1 MKMAGVLEQGWIYI
15 LWEGGS
21 PEAGLNI
28 SDLEEQDILS
38 FTTSYCFTVLHFS
51 LFYCT
56 FYFLFLFFTYIYY
69 ALVWC
74 HFYISFFYFFY
85 SLHCPL
91 SGPDLTY
98 ISLLIIPCIIY
109 HVTNKETLTLN
120 LDLTLPFFHIFS
132 ILAANSVVAQNHLS
146 FLQMHIWS
154 IWWIESLFVSS
165 LYFILLCVHKI
176 HISLSE
182 MHTNTQFEHTSHLK
196 NMIFFR

>member
-38 FTTSYCFTVLHFS
+38 FT
-51 LFYCT
+51 
-56 FYFLFLFFTYIYY
+56 
-69 ALVWC
+69 
-74 HFYISFFYFFY
+74 
-85 SLHCPL
+85 
-91 SGPDLTY
+91 
-98 ISLLIIPCIIY
+98 
-109 HVTNKETLTLN
+109 
-120 LDLTLPFFHIFS
+120 LPFFHIFS
-132 ILAANSVVAQNHLS
+132 ILAANSVVAQNLS

-154 IWWIESLFVSS
+154 IWWIESSFVSS

-182 MHTNTQFEHTSHLK
+182 MHTNANTSHLK